1 MVDQEEEK
9 GPSEEFC
16 MARSPAQNTSSIKD
30 NTAGIKENTT
40 RIKDNTSSI
49 ENNSSIA
56 EKGES
61 ENVEKSLNEIDIDRN
76 KSLSSKEMEQIKIS
90 NREKKTESE
99 DKSCQTVLTSE
110 CVNETLRIRQN
121 DEAELNCRLEHNS
134 KSNDNST
141 DWIETEPFMDRM
153 IGNKNESDI
162 EICGVKCK
170 ALIDTGSS
178 MTTMSRSFYESL
190 CDKPELLSFDTFK
203 LDVRAAG
210 GTQVPYSGYI
220 KADIKVPF
228 LNDRPMWFPVLI
240 VQDKQYPGQVPVII
254 GTNAIGRF
262 KTLSCDISVPDA
274 WDIAFES
281 LQDSAVGTVKST
293 NRRPITIKPME
304 SRVIAGSVRN
314 CKAEDVVTEPGDFG
328 LSGALNVCPLV
339 VSLKENNCFH
349 RVPVKVCN
357 MSAKV
362 IKIQPHT
369 QLCELHEVKVLRSL
383 SPSNDIE
390 STPVTKEEKTDET
403 PLSDLGVKVNMD
415 DLNTEQQNCISNL
428 LNKWKPIFSKGP
440 TDLGST
446 DLIKHEIHLKDDT
459 PFKDPYRRIPPALY
473 EEVREHLKEMLEAGA
488 IRESTSP
495 FSSNVVLVRKK
506 DNSLRFCIDFRK
518 LNAKTIKDAYS
529 LPRIE
534 ETIDSL
540 AGSKYFSKLDLRS
553 GYWQVE
559 IKEEDKYKTAF
570 TVGPLGFYECNRM
583 AFGLTNAPASFQ
595 RLMER
600 CMGDLNLKE
609 CLIYL
614 DDIIIFSKT
623 FDEHIKRLE
632 DCFERLK
639 QHSLKLKGSKCEFL
653 QKEVQYLGHIVSES
667 GIKTDPN
674 KIIALRSWPV
684 PTSIT
689 ELRSFLGFSGYYRRF
704 VEGYAKIAKPLNDLL
719 VGHCTNRKTKRK
731 RSPQPFS
738 WGPQQQE
745 AFDMLIRKLTTPP
758 ILAYAEYKL
767 PFILNIDASGDGL
780 GAVLYQ
786 LQDGHERVIA
796 YASRGLRASE
806 RNYPA
811 HKLEFLCLKWSVCD
825 KFHDYL
831 YGNEFHVRTDNNP
844 LTYVLSS
851 AKLDATGHR
860 WVAALSCYNFS
871 ITYRSGKQ
879 NNDADGL
886 SRLPGNK
893 QVLFN
898 EAVKAIC
905 HALVVTTKPT
915 SAAESVLITEDSDQF
930 IAQDDLP
937 DTTGFSQFEW
947 KAEQRSD
954 ATIARVIQLLE
965 RGHKPT
971 KRQMALE
978 EASVYKLLREWDR
991 LIIKDEI
998 LYRQGQL
1005 YGENLTQLVLP
1016 LAYHDLALTGYHDD
1030 AGHQGRDRTAYLIKS
1045 RFYWP
1050 GMDRA
1055 IELKVQ
1061 NCQRCICRKTPSR
1074 SSAELVNI
1082 HTTQPME
1089 LVCMDYL
1096 SLEPSKGGH
1105 TSILV
1110 ITDHFTRFAQAFPT
1124 RNQTA
1129 KTTAKT
1135 LFENFIVHYG
1145 FPARLHSDQGR
1156 NFESEVIK
1164 ELCEIASV
1172 ERSRTTPY
1180 HPQGNGMTERFNRTL
1195 LSMLGTLEDEQ
1206 KEDWKSYVAP
1216 LVHAYNATRHES
1228 TGFAPHYLMF
1238 GRVPRLAVDAFLGI
1252 KPHGETAK
1260 HASTYVSKLKSR
1272 LQFAYNAAA
1281 KQAMKRAHQSKDHY
1295 DLKVRESVVQPG
1307 DVVLVKNVGLKGK
1320 QKLADRWN
1328 RHPYIVVDQPIKG
1341 IPVFVVKR
1349 EHGRGRP
1356 KLLHRNLLLPFSTI
1370 PPMIRRGVS
1379 ANSTLNQ
1386 EISSGTDVSQPV
1398 VLPIIDND
1406 TLSEAG
1412 NEGDSGHLD
1421 DSSITSQ
1428 LCDKPDNEGD
1438 SGHLDNTS
1446 ITTQLNDSNSGETGH
1461 QDNLSNTTQS
1471 GDMNNGANGHQDS
1484 HPAATELGRT
1494 SEAVKADTESHQPSK
1509 AGPYIIPQ
1517 RRPGASKLNPLAEPF
1532 VPAANIPKT
1541 PRRPKRIRRKPEW
1554 MLSSNWRL

>member
-1 MVDQEEEK
+1 MDPEEN
-9 GPSEEFC
+9 GPFEEFC
-16 MARSPAQNTSSIKD
+16 MAQLPAQNTTGISDNTSCIATNNLGMSE
-30 NTAGIKENTT
+30 NTAGINQKEM
-40 RIKDNTSSI
+40 R
-49 ENNSSIA
+49 NSGITERSTDD
-56 EKGES
+56 S
-61 ENVEKSLNEIDIDRN
+61 DRN
-76 KSLSSKEMEQIKIS
+76 KTLKSKEISHADRNYSHGSNAMERNNIEHKKIEAE
-90 NREKKTESE
+90 N
-99 DKSCQTVLTSE
+99 KSCQTHFSSE
-110 CVNETLRIRQN
+110 SVSEILQIEQN
-121 DEAELNCRLEHNS
+121 DAELNCRLEQS
-134 KSNDNST
+134 VKSDDTSV
-141 DWIETEPFMDRM
+141 DWIENEPIMDRM
-153 IGNKNESDI
+153 IGSKNESDI

-170 ALIDTGSS
+170 ALVDTGSS
-178 MTTMSRSFYESL
+178 MTTMSQSFYDSMSE
-190 CDKPELLSFDTFK
+190 KPELLSFSTFK
-203 LDVRAAG
+203 LDIRAAG

-220 KADIKVPF
+220 NADITVPF
-228 LNDRPMWFPVLI
+228 LHNRTMVFPVLI
-240 VQDKQYPGQVPVII
+240 VQDEQYPGQVPVII
-254 GTNAIGRF
+254 GTNVIGRF
-262 KTLSCDISVPDA
+262 KLLSDDAIVPDQ
-274 WDIAFES
+274 WNLAFDA
-281 LQDSAVGTVKST
+281 LQDNSVGTVKST

-304 SRVIAGSVRN
+304 SRIITGSVRN
-314 CKAEDVVTEPGDFG
+314 CKAQDVVTEPGDFG
-328 LSGALNVCPLV
+328 LSGSLNVCPRV
-339 VSLKENNCFH
+339 VTLKENNKFH

-357 MSAKV
+357 ISARA
-362 IKIQPHT
+362 IKIQPRT

-383 SPSNDIE
+383 SSSDEIE
-390 STPVTKEEKTDET
+390 TEPVVVSKEEKQDSTT
-403 PLSDLGVKVNMD
+403 PLHELGVKVNMD
-415 DLNTEQQNCISNL
+415 NLDEDQQSRIATL
-428 LNKWKPIFSKGP
+428 LQKWTPIFSKGP
-440 TDLGST
+440 TDLGNT
-446 DLIKHEIHLKDDT
+446 DLTQHEIHLKDET
-459 PFKDPYRRIPPALY
+459 PFKDPYRRIPPSLY

-488 IRESTSP
+488 IRESSSP

-518 LNAKTIKDAYS
+518 LNARTVKDAYS

-540 AGSKYFSKLDLRS
+540 AGSKYYSKLDLRS

-559 IKEEDKYKTAF
+559 IKEEDKHKTAF

-639 QHSLKLKGSKCEFL
+639 QHGLKLKGSKCEFL
-653 QKEVQYLGHIVSES
+653 QREVQFLGHIVSEA
-667 GIKTDPN
+667 GIKTDPD
-674 KIIALRSWPV
+674 KISALRSWPV
-684 PTSIT
+684 PTNIA
-689 ELRSFLGFSGYYRRF
+689 ELRSFLGFAGYYRRF

-719 VGHCTNRKTKRK
+719 IGHCTNCKSKRK
-731 RSPQPFS
+731 RSQQPFS

-745 AFDMLIRKLTTPP
+745 AFDMLIDKLTTPP
-758 ILAYAEYKL
+758 ILAYADYKL
-767 PFILNIDASGDGL
+767 PFLLNIDASGDGL

-786 LQDGHERVIA
+786 LQNGHERVIA

-811 HKLEFLCLKWSVCD
+811 HKLEFLCLKWAVCD
-825 KFHDYL
+825 KLHDYL
-831 YGNEFHVRTDNNP
+831 YGSEFEVRTDNNP
-844 LTYVLSS
+844 LTYVLST

-871 ITYRSGKQ
+871 ITYRSGKL
-879 NNDADGL
+879 NSDADGL

-893 QVLFN
+893 QLLFN
-898 EAVKAIC
+898 DAVKAIC
-905 HALVVTTKPT
+905 QALVVTTKPS

-930 IAQDDLP
+930 VEHDHLP
-937 DTTGFSQFEW
+937 DTTGLNQVDW
-947 KAEQRSD
+947 KVEQRSD
-954 ATIARVIQLLE
+954 ATIARVIDLLQV
-965 RGHKPT
+965 GHKPT

-978 EASVYKLLREWDR
+978 EESVYKLLREWDK
-991 LIIKDEI
+991 LILKDDV
-998 LYRQGQL
+998 LYRQSQL
-1005 YGENLTQLVLP
+1005 YGESVTQLVLP
-1016 LAYHDLALTGYHDD
+1016 VAYQDFALTGYHDD
-1030 AGHQGRDRTAYLIKS
+1030 AGHQGRDRTGYLIKS

-1061 NCQRCICRKTPSR
+1061 NCLRCICRKTPSR
-1074 SSAELVNI
+1074 SSAGLVNI

-1096 SLEPSKGGH
+1096 SLETSKGGYEN
-1105 TSILV
+1105 ILV

-1180 HPQGNGMTERFNRTL
+1180 HPEGNGMTERFNRTL

-1206 KEDWKSYVAP
+1206 KEDWKSFVAP

-1238 GRVPRLAVDAFLGI
+1238 GRFPRLAVDAFLGI
-1252 KPHGETAK
+1252 KPQGESAK
-1260 HASTYVSKLKSR
+1260 HARTYVSKLKSR

-1281 KQAMKRAHQSKDHY
+1281 KQAKKRAHQSKDHY
-1295 DLKVRESVVQPG
+1295 DLKVRESVVKPG
-1307 DVVLVKNVGLKGK
+1307 DIVLVKNVGLRGK

-1328 RHPYIVVDQPIKG
+1328 RHPYVVIDQPIEN
-1341 IPVFVVKR
+1341 IPVFTVKR
-1349 EHGRGRP
+1349 EYGRGRP

-1370 PPMIRRGVS
+1370 PPLIRRGVS
-1379 ANSTLNQ
+1379 P
-1386 EISSGTDVSQPV
+1386 SSGVNEETSSISGVNMPDVPLVS
-1398 VLPIIDND
+1398 DDRN
-1406 TLSEAG
+1406 EAG
-1412 NEGDSGHLD
+1412 NGDSGHLD
-1421 DSSITSQ
+1421 DTSNTTQ
-1428 LCDKPDNEGD
+1428 LDDINNDD
-1438 SGHLDNTS
+1438 SGHQDDITD
-1446 ITTQLNDSNSGETGH
+1446 TTQLGDRNNGETEH
-1461 QDNLSNTTQS
+1461 QDNSSNTTQS
-1471 GDMNNGANGHQDS
+1471 RELNDS
-1484 HPAATELGRT
+1484 VVT
-1494 SEAVKADTESHQPSK
+1494 SKLRQPLK
-1509 AGPYIIPQ
+1509 VGPYIIPQ
-1517 RRPGASKLNPLAEPF
+1517 MRPDAAKLNPLADVFTPQ
-1532 VPAANIPKT
+1532 ASIPT
-1541 PRRPKRIRRKPEW
+1541 RARRPQRERRKPRW
-1554 MLSSNWRL
+1554 MLSDNWRLK